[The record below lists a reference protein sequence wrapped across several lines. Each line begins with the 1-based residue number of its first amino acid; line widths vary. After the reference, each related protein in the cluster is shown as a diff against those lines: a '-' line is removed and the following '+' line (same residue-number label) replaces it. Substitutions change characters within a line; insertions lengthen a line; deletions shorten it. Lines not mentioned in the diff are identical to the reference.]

1 MAKGLGSNPGRNFG
15 LPSMRK
21 SIKPKAKGIYP
32 DKESGAG
39 EYGSTQFPTIVESY
53 NRESDYKR
61 WKMGQEYYFGTGKSW
76 GDRQINVLARFL
88 NGTASFS
95 DEIDER
101 GSKEVVTVF
110 PSSTSPEG
118 AWYVA
123 TRVRGS
129 YILPNPIEASHLTYN
144 TSDEDPKN
152 HTFTYNVSTQYA
164 PEQLAIW
171 FSNIGDV
178 FEDSASR
185 AVIPG

>member
-1 MAKGLGSNPGRNFG
+1 
-15 LPSMRK
+15 MRK
-21 SIKPKAKGIYP
+21 SIKPKAKRHLS

-95 DEIDER
+95 DEIDSR

-123 TRVRGS
+123 TVCAGAS
-129 YILPNPIEASHLTYN
+129 SSQSNQASHLTYN

-152 HTFTYNVSTQYA
+152 HTFTYNVSVQIRTRAA
-164 PEQLAIW
+164 PFI
-171 FSNIGDV
+171 SG
-178 FEDSASR
+178 SR
-185 AVIPG
+185 T